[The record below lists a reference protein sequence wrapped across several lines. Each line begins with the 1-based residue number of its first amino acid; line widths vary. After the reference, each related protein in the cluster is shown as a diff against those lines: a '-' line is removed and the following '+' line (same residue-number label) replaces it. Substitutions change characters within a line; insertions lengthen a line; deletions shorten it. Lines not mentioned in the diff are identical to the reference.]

1 MELEIRSIGA
11 IPVKNRRGDP
21 ISWVQTQHSS
31 SSSSKNR
38 PQKSRRENGT
48 ENKRQNEVLTVQA
61 SFFYVGTPSGVYL
74 F

>member
-1 MELEIRSIGA
+1 MQLELEIRSIGA

-31 SSSSKNR
+31 SKNR
-38 PQKSRRENGT
+38 QQKSRRENGT
-48 ENKRQNEVLTVQA
+48 ENKRQNEVLTVQV
-61 SFFYVGTPSGVYL
+61 SFFYAGTPSVVHL